1 MPSHKTKP
9 PLYPKSHIL
18 AASGIAAALSI
29 FLLVIPTS
37 DVEARKTYV
46 QLDLE
51 PSATERLAELSSTEL
66 DAAIVETVTYSL
78 PLELNRE
85 ANPLV
90 LKPTRSEEPVFTV
103 QPVGEKAPLVAKQVE
118 KTAAPKPE
126 WMEVTVASGNTL
138 SVLFNQAGLSASTLH
153 AVLNSSKEA
162 QRFTRL
168 KVGQVLEF
176 KLGDEGELLALRS
189 KISDLETLR
198 VDRSEN
204 SYTFTKDQI
213 TPETRT
219 RFAQGSISSSL
230 FLAAQQAGMSHGL
243 TMQMAN
249 IFGYDVDFARD
260 IRQGD
265 RFEVMY
271 EELHVGDKRVGTN
284 NILAARFTNRGK
296 TFTAVRYTDKSG
308 YASYY
313 RADGTSLRKA
323 FIRTPVEF
331 ARISSRFNPNRRHP
345 VLNKIRAH
353 NGVDYAAPTGTPIMA
368 TGDGRIVHVGRK
380 GGYGNTIVV
389 QHGQKYKT
397 LYAHMSRYANGM
409 RQGAHVSQGQVIGY
423 VGMTGLAT
431 GPHLHYEF
439 QVNGRHVDPLGIDLP
454 VSDPIPQSER
464 TAFMAISNKM
474 MASLDQK
481 SDTQLALLEQ

>member
-9 PLYPKSHIL
+9 PLYPKSHIV

-46 QLDLE
+46 QLDLDTITAHLD
-51 PSATERLAELSSTEL
+51 SAGSSKDL
-66 DAAIVETVTYSL
+66 DALISETVTFSL
-78 PLELNRE
+78 ADELNRPTIPLAAKPSLRGRDYQALPVELPMAIVAE
-85 ANPLV
+85 AQPA
-90 LKPTRSEEPVFTV
+90 SEW
-103 QPVGEKAPLVAKQVE
+103 KS
-118 KTAAPKPE
+118 
-126 WMEVTVASGNTL
+126 VTVASGDTL
-138 SVLFNQAGLSASTLH
+138 SVVFNRVGLSANTLH
-153 AVLNSSKEA
+153 AVINSSSEA
-162 QRFTRL
+162 KRFTRL
-168 KVGQVLEF
+168 KAGQVLDF
-176 KLGDEGELLALRS
+176 KLGTNGELNAMKS
-189 KISDLETLR
+189 KINDLETLR
-198 VDRSEN
+198 LDRDGD
-204 SYTFTKDQI
+204 SYIANNELI
-213 TPETRT
+213 TPDVRT
-219 RFAQGSISSSL
+219 QFAQGEITSSL
-230 FLAAQQAGMSHGL
+230 FLAAQKAGMSHNL
-243 TMQMAN
+243 TMEMAN

-265 RFEVMY
+265 RFEVIY

-284 NILAARFTNRGK
+284 NILAARFSNRGK
-296 TFTAVRYTDKSG
+296 TYTAVRYTDKSG
-308 YASYY
+308 YSSYY

-331 ARISSRFNPNRRHP
+331 ARISSKFNPNRRHP

-353 NGVDYAAPTGTPIMA
+353 NGVDYAAATGTPIKA

-380 GGYGNTIVV
+380 GGYGNTIIV

-397 LYAHMSRYANGM
+397 LYAHMSRYANNM
-409 RQGAHVSQGQVIGY
+409 RQGTNVSQGQIIGY

-439 QVNGRHVDPLGIDLP
+439 LVNGRHVNPLGIDLP
-454 VSDPIPQSER
+454 VADPVPQNER

-474 MASLDQK
+474 MASLDQ
-481 SDTQLALLEQ
+481 SNETQVALLEQ